1 MKYAVPDARQLRTQ
15 LDRLVSQTQLSLSDG
30 QAEALVQLVMMLA
43 KWNKAYNLTSVR
55 DPQEMLTRHIMDSIL
70 VAPFVTG
77 DHIADVGT
85 GPGLPGLPLAIMHP
99 DKTFVLID
107 SLGKRMNFIR
117 QFVHQQGLRNVT
129 VVQSR
134 VEDYRPDVLFDCVL
148 SRAFASLADMV
159 TWCHHLPSANGQ
171 FVALKGQLD
180 QQELNNIPAKYQ
192 ISATHRIEVPQLD
205 AERHLVVL
213 SQMTA

>member
-1 MKYAVPDARQLRTQ
+1 MKHVEPDVQQLRGGLTRLIAKTALTVTDRQVDQ
-15 LDRLVSQTQLSLSDG
+15 LIELVL
-30 QAEALVQLVMMLA
+30 MLN

-55 DPQEMLTRHIMDSIL
+55 DPRQMLVRHIMDSIL
-70 VAPFVTG
+70 VAPYVNG
-77 DHIADVGT
+77 EYIADVGT

-99 DKTFVLID
+99 SKHFVLID

-117 QFVHQQGLRNVT
+117 QVVHQLGLTNVS

-134 VEDYRPDVLFDCVL
+134 VEAYQPDRTFDSVL

-159 TWCHHLPSANGQ
+159 TWCHHLPSAQGQ

-180 QQELNNIPAKYQ
+180 PQELQTIPSGYQ
-192 ISATHRIEVPQLD
+192 IAATHRIEVPELD
-205 AERHLVVL
+205 AERHVVIVK
-213 SQMTA
+213 TT

>member
-1 MKYAVPDARQLRTQ
+1 MKHVEPNVQQLRDGLT
-15 LDRLVSQTQLSLSDG
+15 RLIAKTALSVTDG
-30 QAEALVQLVMMLA
+30 QVDQLIELVLMLN

-55 DPQEMLTRHIMDSIL
+55 DPRQMLVRHIMDSIL
-70 VAPFVTG
+70 VAPYVNG
-77 DHIADVGT
+77 EYIADVGT

-99 DKTFVLID
+99 SKHFVLID

-117 QFVHQQGLRNVT
+117 QVVHQLGLTNVS

-134 VEDYRPDVLFDCVL
+134 VEAYQPDRTFDSVL

-159 TWCHHLPSANGQ
+159 TWCHHLPSAQGQ

-180 QQELNNIPAKYQ
+180 PQELQTIPSGYQ
-192 ISATHRIEVPQLD
+192 IAATHRIEVPELD
-205 AERHLVVL
+205 AERHVVIVK
-213 SQMTA
+213 TT